1 MSLIK
6 LMRDPGYV
14 PDGFILARQRE
25 DGSFYTRDAEN
36 TIRVEAGRD
45 WPGLAHTFGGAFA
58 ADQIEAAE
66 TWLLENLGACT
77 VDPGY
82 F

>member
-6 LMRDPGYV
+6 LMRDPGV
-14 PDGFILARQRE
+14 APDGFVLARQRE
-25 DGSFYTRDAEN
+25 DGSFYTRDRAN
-36 TIRVEAGRD
+36 TILVDTERD
-45 WPGLAHTFGGAFA
+45 WPGLAIAFGRHFE

-66 TWLLENLGACT
+66 AWLLENLGACT
-77 VDPGY
+77 DDPGY